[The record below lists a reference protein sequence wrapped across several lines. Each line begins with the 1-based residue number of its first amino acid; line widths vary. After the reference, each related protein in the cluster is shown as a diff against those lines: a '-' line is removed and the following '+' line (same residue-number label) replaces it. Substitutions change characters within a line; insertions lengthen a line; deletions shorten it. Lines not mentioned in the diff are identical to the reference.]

1 MTTPSLELGCACSLN
16 WFLLLPGFS
25 KFKKSNIVEGKKE
38 LVQNVESKIE
48 VSDYGKPMETPFR
61 VSKNQ
66 NFTVVTLQ

>member
-1 MTTPSLELGCACSLN
+1 MTTPSLELGSCSLN

-25 KFKKSNIVEGKKE
+25 KFKKSNIFEGKKE

-48 VSDYGKPMETPFR
+48 VSDNGKPMETPFR

-66 NFTVVTLQ
+66 NSTVVTLQ